1 MPLPGQLPQQAEP
14 LDIAIGIQ
22 ALAAFRP
29 VGSYHSV
36 APLPGPEDVR
46 RKAGEIR
53 HQADGMPWVVEA
65 TVWAH
70 SEILSACLVNVN
82 VILTQK
88 LDKMDYR
95 SYFPR
100 RSLDRTTPGLGGRT

>member
-29 VGSYHSV
+29 VGSHHSV

-70 SEILSACLVNVN
+70 SEILSVCLVNVN
-82 VILTQK
+82 VLLTHK
-88 LDKMDYR
+88 LDKMQFR

-100 RSLDRTTPGLGGRT
+100 RSLDRSYPA